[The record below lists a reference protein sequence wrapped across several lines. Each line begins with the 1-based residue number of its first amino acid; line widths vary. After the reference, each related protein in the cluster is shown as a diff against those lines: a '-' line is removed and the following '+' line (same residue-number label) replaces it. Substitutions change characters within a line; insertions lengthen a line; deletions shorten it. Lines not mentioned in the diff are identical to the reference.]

1 MLISGIENL
10 YHLMRESKT
19 SISLKITRYCLFMF
33 LVNAPTKKVKCYYS
47 CCLKFWTK
55 VLFQQLWTIQVL
67 MRNFA
72 GCSRFLF
79 LNYKAF
85 IARTHMH
92 ACTHARTHLHTHTKK
107 KKKKNSQ
114 KYPLLRTQ

>member
-1 MLISGIENL
+1 MI
-10 YHLMRESKT
+10 
-19 SISLKITRYCLFMF
+19 

-72 GCSRFLF
+72 GCSHFLF

-85 IARTHMH
+85 IAYT
-92 ACTHARTHLHTHTKK
+92 HTHTQKK
-107 KKKKNSQ
+107 PEISSVENSMIMIPISG
-114 KYPLLRTQ
+114 KLTAPFTY